1 LSFARVKPDTH
12 AAILGALRLNSNR
25 SEHQR
30 RGDGVKRGLA
40 DGDADHCGAQ
50 RQMLH
55 LWNNPV
61 LIAFSNQGPLQ
72 RVK

>member
-1 LSFARVKPDTH
+1 
-12 AAILGALRLNSNR
+12 
-25 SEHQR
+25 
-30 RGDGVKRGLA
+30 LA